1 MLLGC
6 YFRREKFTYWFL
18 SFLPVILVTELWLYF
33 AGTHKFYGEITDIF
47 YYLLLPL
54 SLLTSGVLILVQ
66 LISYWIYLV
75 RWCRL
80 TSEQKMV
87 IRDVACNCQK
97 TGKILQSEEVLI
109 YYGMFSKKVL
119 SRKDILSMQRT
130 VNTSTSHVRGGTI
143 VTVSDYIR
151 VTLKSG
157 KKADLMC
164 NIKVLDGYQ
173 GELPWNSIGVVVLL
187 GVAELIMGVYP
198 RLIDFFLGEKDV
210 IEKTLFY
217 AGYDWAFWL
226 VAIIL
231 ITILGIFMVC
241 LKKKFVD
248 ESYKGT
254 VTKSP
259 GMFYMALILLLFLG
273 LFFRD
278 KYEDSQLARADLK
291 AYVQGQYEQKTMYI
305 QKEEESQMW
314 GCGSDYMHNYLDAQQ
329 IPYACLECF
338 EDGCRWEEFFL
349 LIDPKSKTET
359 EQTYCLYYL
368 ENTKIVVGFE
378 QVLNNEVN

>member
-1 MLLGC
+1 MLVGS

-18 SFLPVILVTELWLYF
+18 SFLPVILVAELWLYF
-33 AGTHKFYGEITDIF
+33 AGTHKFYGEITDVF

-119 SRKDILSMQRT
+119 FRKDILSMQRT

-151 VTLKSG
+151 VTLKSA

-291 AYVQGQYEQKTMYI
+291 AYVQGQHEQKTIYI

-314 GCGSDYMHNYLDAQQ
+314 GCGSDYMHNYLDTKQ

-338 EDGCRWEEFFL
+338 EDSCRWEEFFL
-349 LIDPKSKTET
+349 LIDPKNEPET
-359 EQTYCLYYL
+359 EKTYCLYYL